1 MINFSVEELMAIA
14 KFRKVKDYKSKCKDE
29 LPKIL
34 SESEPKINIE
44 KIKKK
49 N

>member
-1 MINFSVEELMAIA
+1 MAIA